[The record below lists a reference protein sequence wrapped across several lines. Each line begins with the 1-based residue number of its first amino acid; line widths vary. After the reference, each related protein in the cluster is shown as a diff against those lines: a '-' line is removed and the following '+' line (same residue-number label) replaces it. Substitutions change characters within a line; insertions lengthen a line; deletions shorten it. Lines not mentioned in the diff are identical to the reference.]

1 MPPRKRGLR
10 GKSGVTKTRPIDSN
24 GTEQRADDTVM
35 AGRKDEKVAG
45 MEAGADVKVDM
56 EMEMEM
62 EEGEE
67 EDDFPDKIQSIYCT
81 PLCLI

>member
-10 GKSGVTKTRPIDSN
+10 RTPGVTKTRPIDSS
-24 GTEQRADDTVM
+24 GTEQKGDDTVT

-45 MEAGADVKVDM
+45 MEAEADVEVD
-56 EMEMEM
+56 MEM

-67 EDDFPDKIQSIYCT
+67 EDDFSDKIQSIYCT
-81 PLCLI
+81 PFCLI